1 MRMLGDDGGARH
13 RSPAPTGLGMQIVDL
28 LAPGDVVLDLRAQD
42 KRRLIDE
49 IARLGAKAAGLEP
62 STIAEALNARER
74 LGSTGRGSGIA
85 LPHARL
91 APLTRPIG
99 LFARLKAPVDF
110 DAIDGQRVD
119 LVFVLLL
126 PAQSQGEHLNALA
139 CVARKLRDPAV
150 RSALHEVRDADG
162 AYAILAGAA

>member
-1 MRMLGDDGGARH
+1 
-13 RSPAPTGLGMQIVDL
+13 MQIVDL
-28 LAPGDVVLDLRAQD
+28 LAPEDVVLDLRAPD

-49 IARLGAKAAGLEP
+49 IARLGAKAAGLEA

-74 LGSTGRGSGIA
+74 LGSTGMGSGIA

-91 APLTRPIG
+91 ASVTRPFG
-99 LFARLKAPVDF
+99 LFVRLRAPVDF

-139 CVARKLRDPAV
+139 CVARKLRDKGV
-150 RSALHEVRDADG
+150 RAALHEVRDADG
-162 AYAILAGAA
+162 AFEILVDVA